1 MFLQLPVA
9 MMNGNIDFTLN
20 HMHYCTLD
28 KLYHRLTEYH
38 VADYTDYGKIY
49 HRCSPATDFYVI
61 SKEVTVVNCAI
72 KQTNHRHITKFYAM
86 R

>member
-1 MFLQLPVA
+1 MFLLFPIA

-38 VADYTDYGKIY
+38 IANYTDYGKNDAVLPLILM
-49 HRCSPATDFYVI
+49 FYP
-61 SKEVTVVNCAI
+61 KE
-72 KQTNHRHITKFYAM
+72 
-86 R
+86 